1 MGASSAGGPFK
12 RATYYIMSIFN
23 QLWQFLMILMIFLMR
38 FECVI
43 HFHPLIFCLVYN
55 ISAFQAIYLHI
66 FPFYHVE
73 FVFCN
78 F

>member
-55 ISAFQAIYLHI
+55 ISAF
-66 FPFYHVE
+66 
-73 FVFCN
+73 
-78 F
+78 